1 MSSSLLA
8 ASKKMWAVFCTL
20 SMCIAVGMTTN
31 HIAMADSATQN
42 SNIIASLK
50 YMSELNKLRQ
60 SRRTALT
67 AQQIIEAQNAD
78 NSANMRSG
86 QVAEDAADGSPVPEL
101 NVNWDLMSWA
111 QKRADALAER
121 ASVNQSQPISHDDM
135 YVGAPSWTSKYN
147 LGESPNYQSGTY
159 WFGPEAL
166 FIGYPETG
174 QSNHN
179 PIQSW
184 YSELSAPAG
193 SSRQGYGHYLTE
205 VSNLADTAGMAS
217 AQVTSGRWEG
227 ATIVVLEIGYTG
239 NHSDRGTTQSVSD
252 ALKQYV
258 GSTYTVKY
266 HANGGNGSM
275 DDQKFDMDSTI
286 PLYGNR
292 FTRTGYQ
299 FSGWNTKKDGSGT
312 QYSDYNPIYNIA
324 NAGEVVDLYAQW
336 TPNTYT
342 VYFYS
347 GGTGSGGGS
356 SRSFTYDQAQNLPN
370 PADVGISNINGT
382 FTSWNTEYDGSGT
395 SYQAGQSVKNLTAD
409 EYGSIYLYAQWKATH
424 TVHFRAYNA
433 TPEYFDDQQ
442 VADGDSATKPTDPV
456 RPGFVFRGWATSNSD
471 DSPLYDFSAPVTEDV
486 WLYALWD
493 SYPYTIRYDANG
505 GTGTMPDQKVASD
518 PSVNTATL
526 KSNEFNYNG
535 RVFTGWNTKRDGTGT
550 AYKENT
556 SYAELNITAANQI
569 ITLYAQWTT
578 AKVKTIDAVTVK
590 CNYSACYPVLPN
602 EVKIHLSD
610 GSTVEENVDWNK
622 DQLDAIIDKGQSGL
636 HLSDVF
642 YIDSTSIVGFPNQR
656 IRAKIVASDTTAP
669 SLQGLDTV
677 AARINDTS
685 FDTMYGINAIDN
697 NDGDVTRNIKVSG
710 NFDISKTGDYQLTYT
725 VKDAAGNE
733 ATGNRTIHV
742 TDDNIATIT
751 FNPNGG
757 IGSMSPQTVTT
768 DGSYQ
773 IFRSTK
779 FTRVHYNLESWNT
792 KADGS
797 GKRYNAYGD
806 WLENSDVPSNG
817 KITLYAQWEHATYTV
832 MFYPNLPN
840 DSGIGIVNSQ
850 NIKYDEY
857 EKLAGNTCMD
867 PGYTFIGWNTEKDGS
882 GTSYS
887 DEQQVKNIYDKYGY
901 SITLY
906 AQWKANKYTVQF
918 NANGGTGTMPS
929 QTLTYD
935 KNERLNRST
944 FKAPAGKM
952 ITGWNTKA
960 DGTGTGYDYCA
971 PVKNLLT
978 SGSITLYAW
987 YSPIRYSSISVQTPP
1002 KKASYKTG
1010 ETLDTTGLV
1019 VSAIQNNGD
1028 TVQLPRS
1035 EYTLSQPNM
1044 NSNGTKRVTLT
1055 LKSNTAKTTWFDIT
1069 VGSAAPTVEE
1079 SHSIADSDETVTNY
1093 VVSLKEGTATDVLDK
1108 AVTGAEALHA
1118 YKLMSYPEISVFF
1131 VQAHTKTFASDFA
1144 RWAAANGIAV
1154 DTVAYT
1160 RDKLREEEIRY
1171 GNTTSSDI
1179 ATTTKWKSGNAI
1191 RKPQKDSSDPN
1202 TNIYD
1207 AWGITAIG
1215 ADKAQRTNVAY
1226 KPTLTGVI
1234 DSGIE
1239 DDNPDLQGQVSSTYS
1254 VDCTVNG
1261 IPQQGTDSSTGRPVW
1276 WPTAG
1281 DYDDMH
1287 GTHVS
1292 GTIAASHNGSGVD
1305 GVNPNT
1311 TLAAI
1316 RVLKHDRTYLE
1327 QEVCGYVWAAKVGMD
1342 VTNASIGSL
1351 SPDYPDKY
1359 AVDKAYDTVLQRA
1372 VSYATKSNVV
1382 NVASAGNN
1390 KLDIDNIHDDTS
1402 LDRMRR
1408 QIEKRQPREV
1418 IGQAIDASNNEN
1430 TFNPLTGLANQ
1441 QSQGLGGSGLSL
1453 ASNKGYI
1460 VPAMLDGVLAVSA
1473 VQKRGTYSV
1482 APLSRANYSNYGS
1495 SSIDVAAPG
1504 SNVYSTYGTN
1514 YAYMSGT
1521 SMASPHVAGVAS
1533 LLKSVHP
1540 NYSASQ
1546 ITQLLK
1552 KHAKELYGNL
1562 EAPTEGLEYRGA
1574 GLVNAYASMTED
1586 QEKPAVSA
1594 QYSADGGSSW
1604 HNLANAI
1611 ISGKATIRMTATG
1624 PVSSASVNVAGQN
1637 RSTRG
1642 NDSYNGNASITVD
1655 VDFST
1660 LTAVEAH
1667 SMTIKAYGLNYDVS
1681 NDDVSKTIQFQAGH
1695 TAYATVAFDS
1705 NGGSTVASQS
1715 VRYGSKATQPTN
1727 PTRTGYT
1734 FQGWYT
1740 AKNGGTKYD
1749 FSQTV
1754 TSGITLYAHWSV
1766 NSYILTFDGNSG
1778 ETSESSRTVQ
1788 YGSQY
1793 GGLPTA
1799 TRTGY
1804 IFQGWYTAKD
1814 NGSQVSSSTTMGAAN
1829 TTVYAHWTI
1838 RTYTVTFDSN
1848 GGSSVA
1854 AQKVKY
1860 GSRVTEPANP
1870 ARIGYTFQG
1879 WYTAKNSGTKYD
1891 FNQTVTSDVTL
1902 HAHWAKEPA
1911 ALRRLAGA
1919 TRYDTMEEIVGTG
1932 GWKSG
1937 GTVIVASGGNYPD
1950 ALAAS
1955 GLAGTLDA
1963 PIVLT
1968 DGKTLSFQ
1976 AFTRLTDLAPS
1987 RIIVAGGRAAVSD
2000 GVMDELEDICPH
2012 VERVAGATRVDTS
2025 LNLYRKGSGWGSTAI
2040 LATAS
2045 NFADA
2050 LSISS
2055 YAYAAK
2061 APVFL
2066 VDSNALT
2073 NSQQIALSTGQ
2084 FSRIVVVGGINA
2096 VSERVA
2102 TKAQS
2107 ITGAQLTRLSGATRY
2122 ETSERIARW
2131 TTGHGL
2137 GMNGVAYATGANFPD
2152 ALAAG
2157 PLAGKA
2163 KAATLLVED
2172 AHSPAVSFSAEYRG
2186 KVDNAYVVGGVNA
2199 VSQATA
2205 NAIADSLGL
2214 KHAQ

>member
-1 MSSSLLA
+1 MPRPLTA
-8 ASKKMWAVFCTL
+8 AKKLWTVFCTL
-20 SMCIAVGMTTN
+20 AMCITVGMTTN

-60 SRRTALT
+60 SRRTPLT

-184 YSELSAPAG
+184 YSELSAAAG
-193 SSRQGYGHYLTE
+193 SNRQGYGHYLTE

-275 DDQKFDMDSTI
+275 DDQKFNMDSTI

-336 TPNTYT
+336 MPNTYT

-370 PADVGISNINGT
+370 PADVGISSINGT

-409 EYGSIYLYAQWKATH
+409 EYGSIYLYAQWKTTH

-433 TPEYFDDQQ
+433 TPEYFEDQR

-456 RPGFVFRGWATSNSD
+456 RPGFVFRGWATGNSD
-471 DSPLYDFSAPVTEDV
+471 DSPLYDFSTPVTEDV

-550 AYKENT
+550 DYKENT
-556 SYAELNITAANQI
+556 SYAKLNITAANQI

-590 CNYSACYPVLPN
+590 CAYSACYPVLPN

-610 GSTVEENVDWNK
+610 GSTVVENVDWNK

-636 HLSDVF
+636 HLSSVF

-685 FDTMYGINAIDN
+685 FDTMYGINAIDD

-832 MFYPNLPN
+832 TFYPNLPN

-867 PGYTFIGWNTEKDGS
+867 PGYTFTGWNTEKDGS

-887 DEQQVKNIYDKYGY
+887 DKQQVKNIYDKYGY

-906 AQWKANKYTVQF
+906 AQWRANKYTVQF

-960 DGTGTGYDYCA
+960 DGTGTGYDYQA

-978 SGSITLYAW
+978 DGSMTLYAC
-987 YSPIRYSSISVQTPP
+987 YSPIHYSSISVQTPP
-1002 KKASYKTG
+1002 RKASYSIR
-1010 ETLDTTGLV
+1010 ETLDTTGMAI
-1019 VSAIQNNGD
+1019 SAIQDNGD
-1028 TVQLPRS
+1028 VVQLKS
-1035 EYTLSQPNM
+1035 NEYSISQPDM
-1044 NSNGTKRVTLT
+1044 SSNGTKRVTIT
-1055 LKSNTAKTTWFDIT
+1055 LKSNTTARTWFDVTI
-1069 VGSAAPTVEE
+1069 GAAAPAVEKSRTV
-1079 SHSIADSDETVTNY
+1079 ADSDKATMNY
-1093 VVSLKEGTATDVLDK
+1093 AVSLKEGTATDVLDK
-1108 AVTGAEALHA
+1108 AITGAEALQA

-1144 RWAAANGIAV
+1144 LWAATNDIAV
-1154 DTVAYT
+1154 DAVAYT
-1160 RDKLREEEIRY
+1160 RSELSNEEVRFASV
-1171 GNTTSSDI
+1171 GSSEI
-1179 ATTTKWKSGNAI
+1179 ATPAKWQSGNSL
-1191 RKPQKDSSDPN
+1191 RKTQTDSSDPK

-1215 ADKAQRTNVAY
+1215 ADKAQRTSVAY
-1226 KPTLTGVI
+1226 TPTLTGVI

-1239 DDNPDLQGQVSSTYS
+1239 DDNSDLQGQVSSAYS
-1254 VDCTVNG
+1254 VNCTVNG
-1261 IPQQGTDSSTGRPVW
+1261 VPQQGTDSSTGRPVW
-1276 WPTAG
+1276 WPTAEHSA
-1281 DYDDMH
+1281 DLH
-1287 GTHVS
+1287 GTHVA
-1292 GTIAASHNGSGVD
+1292 GTIAAAHNGIGAD

-1316 RVLKHDRTYLE
+1316 RVLKHNRTYLE
-1327 QEVCGYVWAAKVGMD
+1327 HEVCGYMWAAETGMD
-1342 VTNASIGSL
+1342 VTNASIASL
-1351 SPDYPDKY
+1351 SPDYPSKY
-1359 AVDKAYDTVLQRA
+1359 AVDRAQDTVLQRA
-1372 VSYATKSNVV
+1372 VSYATKHNVV
-1382 NVASAGNN
+1382 NIAAAGNY
-1390 KLDIDNIHDDTS
+1390 KLDLDNLYESTS
-1402 LDRMRR
+1402 SNRMHERF
-1408 QIEKRQPREV
+1408 EKRQPREG
-1418 IGQAIDASNNEN
+1418 IGQTDTHDNGES
-1430 TFNPLTGLANQ
+1430 FDPLNGLAGKQN
-1441 QSQGLGGSGLSL
+1441 QGLGSATTSL
-1453 ASNKGYI
+1453 TGDDKGYV
-1460 VPAMLDGVLAVSA
+1460 VPATLDGVIAVSA

-1482 APLSRANYSNYGS
+1482 APLSRADYSNYGS
-1495 SSIDVAAPG
+1495 SSIDMAAPG

-1540 NYSASQ
+1540 DYSVSQ
-1546 ITQLLK
+1546 IEQLLK
-1552 KHAKELYGNL
+1552 KQAKERYSDL
-1562 EAPTEGLEYRGA
+1562 EAPADGAEYRGA
-1574 GLVNAYASMTED
+1574 GLVNAYAAVTEN
-1586 QEKPAVSA
+1586 QEQPTVSA
-1594 QYSADGGSSW
+1594 QYSTDGGSSW
-1604 HNLANAI
+1604 HDLANAR
-1611 ISGKATIRMTATG
+1611 ISGKATIRVTATG
-1624 PVSSASVNVAGQN
+1624 AVSSVSMNVDGQN
-1637 RSTRG
+1637 RSAQG
-1642 NDSYNGNASITVD
+1642 GDSYNGNATATVD

-1660 LTAVEAH
+1660 LMAVETC
-1667 SMTIKAYGLNYDVS
+1667 SLVLKAYGLNYDVS
-1681 NDDVSKTIQFQAGH
+1681 NDDVSKTIQFQAGRA
-1695 TAYATVAFDS
+1695 AYATVTFDS
-1705 NGGSTVASQS
+1705 NGGSTVASQNIHL
-1715 VRYGSKATQPTN
+1715 GTMATQPMN
-1727 PTRTGYT
+1727 PTRSGYT

-1754 TSGITLYAHWSV
+1754 NGDMTLY
-1766 NSYILTFDGNSG
+1766 
-1778 ETSESSRTVQ
+1778 
-1788 YGSQY
+1788 
-1793 GGLPTA
+1793 
-1799 TRTGY
+1799 
-1804 IFQGWYTAKD
+1804 
-1814 NGSQVSSSTTMGAAN
+1814 
-1829 TTVYAHWTI
+1829 
-1838 RTYTVTFDSN
+1838 
-1848 GGSSVA
+1848 
-1854 AQKVKY
+1854 
-1860 GSRVTEPANP
+1860 
-1870 ARIGYTFQG
+1870 
-1879 WYTAKNSGTKYD
+1879 
-1891 FNQTVTSDVTL
+1891 
-1902 HAHWAKEPA
+1902 AHWAKEPNV
-1911 ALRRLAGA
+1911 LQRLAGD
-1919 TRYDTMEEIVGTG
+1919 TRYDTMGAVVNAAN
-1932 GWKSG
+1932 WK
-1937 GTVIVASGGNYPD
+1937 TGGNYPD

-1955 GLAGTLDA
+1955 GLAGTMNA
-1963 PIVLT
+1963 PIILT
-1968 DGKTLSFQ
+1968 DGNILSPQ
-1976 AFTRLTDLAPS
+1976 AQSQLNQLAPS
-1987 RIIVAGGRAAVSD
+1987 RIVIAGGASAISNT
-2000 GVMDELEDICPH
+2000 VMNSLKNICPN
-2012 VERVAGATRVDTS
+2012 VQRVAGETRVDTS
-2025 LNLYRKGSGWGSTAI
+2025 LNLYREGSGWGSAAV
-2040 LATAS
+2040 LATAG

-2055 YAYAAK
+2055 YAYHMK

-2066 VDSNALT
+2066 VNTDGLTARQRSALA
-2073 NSQQIALSTGQ
+2073 SGR
-2084 FSRIVVVGGINA
+2084 FSKVIVVGGTNA
-2096 VSERVA
+2096 VSDHVA
-2102 TKAQS
+2102 ANAQS
-2107 ITGAQLTRLSGATRY
+2107 ITRAQLVRLSGATRY
-2122 ETSERIARW
+2122 ETSEQIARW
-2131 TTGHGL
+2131 TVNNGL
-2137 GMNGVAYATGANFPD
+2137 SMNGAVYATGANFPD

-2157 PLAGKA
+2157 PLAGKSGSV
-2163 KAATLLVED
+2163 TLLVEN
-2172 AHSPAVSFSAEYRG
+2172 ANSPAVSFSAEYKG
-2186 KVDNAYVVGGVNA
+2186 KVDKAYVVGGTNV
-2199 VSQATA
+2199 VDHITA

-2214 KHAQ
+2214 RHAQ

>member
-1 MSSSLLA
+1 MPRPLTA
-8 ASKKMWAVFCTL
+8 AKKLWTVFCTL
-20 SMCIAVGMTTN
+20 ATCITVGMTTN

-184 YSELSAPAG
+184 YSELSAAAG
-193 SSRQGYGHYLTE
+193 SNRQGYGHYLTE

-275 DDQKFDMDSTI
+275 DDQKFDMDSTV
-286 PLYGNR
+286 PLYGNM

-347 GGTGSGGGS
+347 SGTGSGGGS

-409 EYGSIYLYAQWKATH
+409 EYGSIYLYAQWKTTH

-433 TPEYFDDQQ
+433 TPEYFKDQK
-442 VADGDSATKPTDPV
+442 VADGETATRPADPT
-456 RPGFVFRGWATSNSD
+456 RPGYAFRGWSTGYSD
-471 DSPLYDFSAPVTEDV
+471 DSPLYDFSTPVTSDI
-486 WLYALWD
+486 WLNAQWD

-505 GTGTMPDQKVASD
+505 GTGSMPDQKVASS
-518 PSVNTATL
+518 PSNNTATL
-526 KSNEFNYNG
+526 KPNEFKYNG
-535 RVFTGWNTKRDGTGT
+535 KVFTGWNTKRDGSGT
-550 AYKENT
+550 AYKDNT
-556 SYAELNITAANQI
+556 SYGEFGATNSDQVI
-569 ITLYAQWTT
+569 ILYAQWTDAAVKSIDAIT
-578 AKVKTIDAVTVK
+578 TKCGYGKCYPSLPDEVTIHLINGKTIT
-590 CNYSACYPVLPN
+590 
-602 EVKIHLSD
+602 
-610 GSTVEENVDWNK
+610 ENVDWNQEQAAAIWNK
-622 DQLDAIIDKGQSGL
+622 DASEL
-636 HLSDVF
+636 HLGDVF
-642 YIDSTSIVGFPNQR
+642 HVDSVSIVGFPNQK
-656 IRAKIVASDTTAP
+656 IRATVVVSDIAAP
-669 SLQGLDTV
+669 SLKGLDTIS
-677 AARINDTS
+677 AKAGDRS
-685 FDTMYGINAIDN
+685 FSTMYGISAIDDH
-697 NDGDVTRNIKVSG
+697 DGDITRNVTVSG
-710 NFDISKTGDYQLTYT
+710 NFDISAPGDYRLTYT
-725 VKDAAGNE
+725 VKDNAGNE
-733 ATGNRTIHV
+733 VTGDRTIHV
-742 TDDNIATIT
+742 TKNEIVTVSYDA
-751 FNPNGG
+751 NGG
-757 IGSMSPQTVTT
+757 SGSVAPQTF
-768 DGSYQ
+768 GIGEYQ
-773 IFRSTK
+773 SLRS
-779 FTRVHYNLESWNT
+779 YNLVRTRYNFTCWNT
-792 KADGS
+792 KADGT
-797 GKRYNAYGD
+797 GKNYYTWNKAIFD
-806 WLENSDVPSNG
+806 DSDVPANG
-817 KITLYAQWEHATYTV
+817 KITLYAQWERAFYSV
-832 MFYPNLPN
+832 FFYPNFP
-840 DSGIGIVNSQ
+840 DESSTEASVSQ

-857 EKLAGNTCMD
+857 ENLADNSFNA
-867 PGYTFIGWNTEKDGS
+867 PGYTFLGWNTESDGS

-887 DEQQVKNIYDKYGY
+887 DGQRVKNIYNEYGY
-901 SITLY
+901 GQHLY
-906 AQWKANKYTVQF
+906 AQWEANKYTVKF
-918 NANGGTGTMPS
+918 DANGGTGTMPS

-952 ITGWNTKA
+952 IAGWNTKA

-1079 SHSIADSDETVTNY
+1079 SHPIADSDETVTNY

-1154 DTVAYT
+1154 NTVAYT

-1171 GNTTSSDI
+1171 GNTASSDV

-1215 ADKAQRTNVAY
+1215 ADKAQQTNVAY

-1239 DDNPDLQGQVSSTYS
+1239 DDNPDLQGQVNSTYS

-1261 IPQQGTDSSTGRPVW
+1261 IPQQGTDSSTGHPVW

-1281 DYDDMH
+1281 DDADKH

-1316 RVLKHDRTYLE
+1316 RVLKHNHTYLE
-1327 QEVCGYVWAAKVGMD
+1327 QEVCGYVWAAKAGMD
-1342 VTNASIGSL
+1342 VTNASIGNR
-1351 SPDYPDKY
+1351 SPDYPGKY

-1372 VSYATKSNVV
+1372 VSYATKNNVV

-1540 NYSASQ
+1540 DYSVSQ
-1546 ITQLLK
+1546 IEQLLK
-1552 KHAKELYGNL
+1552 KQAKERYNDL
-1562 EAPTEGLEYRGA
+1562 EAPADGAEYRGA
-1574 GLVNAYASMTED
+1574 GLVNAYAAVTED
-1586 QEKPAVSA
+1586 QEQPTVSA
-1594 QYSADGGSSW
+1594 QYSTDGGSSW
-1604 HNLANAI
+1604 HDLANAR
-1611 ISGKATIRMTATG
+1611 ISGKATIRVTATG
-1624 PVSSASVNVAGQN
+1624 AVSSVSMNVDGQN
-1637 RSTRG
+1637 RSAQG
-1642 NDSYNGNASITVD
+1642 GDSYNGNATATVD

-1660 LTAVEAH
+1660 LTAVETC
-1667 SMTIKAYGLNYDVS
+1667 SLVLKAYGLNYDVS
-1681 NDDVSKTIQFQAGH
+1681 NDDVSKTIQFQAGRD
-1695 TAYATVAFDS
+1695 AYATVTFDS
-1705 NGGSTVASQS
+1705 NGGSTIASQNIHI
-1715 VRYGSKATQPTN
+1715 GTMATQPMN
-1727 PTRTGYT
+1727 PTRSGYT

-1754 TSGITLYAHWSV
+1754 NGDMTLY
-1766 NSYILTFDGNSG
+1766 
-1778 ETSESSRTVQ
+1778 
-1788 YGSQY
+1788 
-1793 GGLPTA
+1793 
-1799 TRTGY
+1799 
-1804 IFQGWYTAKD
+1804 
-1814 NGSQVSSSTTMGAAN
+1814 
-1829 TTVYAHWTI
+1829 
-1838 RTYTVTFDSN
+1838 
-1848 GGSSVA
+1848 
-1854 AQKVKY
+1854 
-1860 GSRVTEPANP
+1860 
-1870 ARIGYTFQG
+1870 
-1879 WYTAKNSGTKYD
+1879 
-1891 FNQTVTSDVTL
+1891 
-1902 HAHWAKEPA
+1902 AHWAKEPN
-1911 ALRRLAGA
+1911 ALQRLAGD
-1919 TRYDTMEEIVGTG
+1919 TRYDTMGAVVNAAN
-1932 GWKSG
+1932 WKTG

-1955 GLAGTLDA
+1955 GLAGTMNA
-1963 PIVLT
+1963 PIILT
-1968 DGKTLSFQ
+1968 DGNILSPQ
-1976 AFTRLTDLAPS
+1976 AQSQLNQLAPS
-1987 RIIVAGGRAAVSD
+1987 RIVIAGGASAISNT
-2000 GVMDELEDICPH
+2000 VMNSLKNICPN
-2012 VERVAGATRVDTS
+2012 VQRVAGETRVDTS
-2025 LNLYRKGSGWGSTAI
+2025 LNLYREGSGWGSTAV
-2040 LATAS
+2040 LATAG

-2055 YAYAAK
+2055 YAYHMK

-2066 VDSNALT
+2066 VNTNDLTARQRSALV
-2073 NSQQIALSTGQ
+2073 SGR
-2084 FSRIVVVGGINA
+2084 FSKVIVVGGTNA
-2096 VSERVA
+2096 VSDHVA
-2102 TKAQS
+2102 ANAQS
-2107 ITGAQLTRLSGATRY
+2107 ITGAQLVRLSGATRY
-2122 ETSERIARW
+2122 ETSEQIARW
-2131 TTGHGL
+2131 TMNNGL
-2137 GMNGVAYATGANFPD
+2137 SMNGAVYATGANFPD

-2157 PLAGKA
+2157 PLAGKSGS
-2163 KAATLLVED
+2163 ATLLVEN
-2172 AHSPAVSFSAEYRG
+2172 ANSPAVSFSAEYKG
-2186 KVDNAYVVGGVNA
+2186 KVDKAYVVGGTNV
-2199 VSQATA
+2199 VDHITA

-2214 KHAQ
+2214 RHAQ